1 MKLFKSL
8 FLTLIITLVFT
19 VSSIFCEETVKL
31 VPSGE
36 VVGLNIVL
44 KHPYVYQ
51 ILNED
56 SKELEYGDKI
66 LSVKYKFKKAKSID
80 KINEIMKLKNEN
92 IIVEVSRDGQ
102 TYAQDMTTDQL
113 RMYTLKNT
121 ISGIGTITATN
132 EKGEFVA
139 ISHSIKMLN
148 RAVEFEKCDVYETS
162 YIQEIKSYKDRI
174 GCLIADTTDQKLGT
188 VVAMGEYGVKGK
200 YNDFKFSNKKALE
213 TAMPKEGKAYIYC
226 KTPVTNELKLHEIE
240 ITNVGKD
247 SSQIKI
253 IDENLLKYRGGA
265 VVGMSGS
272 PIIQDN
278 KIVGGLRSIVIK
290 NPTKGYIAN
299 INSMLYDN

>member
-19 VSSIFCEETVKL
+19 TSSIFCEETVKL

-66 LSVKYKFKKAKSID
+66 LSVKYKLKKAKSID

-92 IIVEVSRDGQ
+92 IIVEVSRNGQ
-102 TYAQDMTTDQL
+102 TYVQDMTTDQL

-174 GCLIADTTDQKLGT
+174 GCLIADTTNQKLGT
-188 VVAMGEYGVKGK
+188 VVTMGEYGVKGK

>member
-66 LSVKYKFKKAKSID
+66 LSVKYKLKKAKSID

-102 TYAQDMTTDQL
+102 TYVQDMTTDQL

-148 RAVEFEKCDVYETS
+148 KAIEFEKCDVYETS